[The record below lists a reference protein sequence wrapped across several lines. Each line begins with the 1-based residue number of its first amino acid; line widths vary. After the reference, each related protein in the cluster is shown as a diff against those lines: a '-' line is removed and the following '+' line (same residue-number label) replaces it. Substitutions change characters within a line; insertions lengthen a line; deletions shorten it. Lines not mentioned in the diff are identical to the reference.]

1 LSPPA
6 TDSGQAFKLISR
18 SPEQTQRLGRRLG
31 ELAQGGDVLLLVGG
45 LGAGKTCLAQ
55 GIAWGLDIEEY
66 ASSPSFVVVKE
77 YWGRLTL
84 YHIDLYR
91 LDSLEDISALGL
103 DDYLYGNGV
112 CVVEWSDRGLGL
124 LPREH
129 LLITMSY
136 LSDMERDLSLEPSG
150 QRYREILSQL
160 PHLS

>member
-1 LSPPA
+1 
-6 TDSGQAFKLISR
+6 
-18 SPEQTQRLGRRLG
+18 
-31 ELAQGGDVLLLVGG
+31 VLLLVGG

-124 LPREH
+124 LPQEH
-129 LLITMSY
+129 LLIAMSY

-160 PHLS
+160 PHLC